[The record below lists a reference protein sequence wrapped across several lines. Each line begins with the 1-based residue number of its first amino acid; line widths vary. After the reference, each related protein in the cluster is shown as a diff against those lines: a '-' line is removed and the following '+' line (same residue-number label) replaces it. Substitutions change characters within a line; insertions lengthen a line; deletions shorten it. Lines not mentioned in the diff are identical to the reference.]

1 MIAFGVYQYLKSNN
15 YRIPGDISVVGFD
28 YISFIS
34 IMDVPLTTVTQPI
47 HEMGKRAFDI
57 LLNTPFNSDSADRVM
72 LSLQPELIVRSS
84 TARQISRT
92 SL

>member
-1 MIAFGVYQYLKSNN
+1 MYL
-15 YRIPGDISVVGFD
+15 VGPVTLKPPERGAQ
-28 YISFIS
+28 SFIS
-34 IMDVPLTTVTQPI
+34 IMDVPLTTVAQPI

-84 TARQISRT
+84 TARQVSKI
-92 SL
+92 